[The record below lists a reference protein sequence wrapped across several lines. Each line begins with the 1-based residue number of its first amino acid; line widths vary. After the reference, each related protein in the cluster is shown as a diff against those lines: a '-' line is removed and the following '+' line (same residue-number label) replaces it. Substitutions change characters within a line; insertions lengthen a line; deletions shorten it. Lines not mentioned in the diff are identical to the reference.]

1 MSKENNN
8 KKSYKENESL
18 TEKTGIISIPK
29 EIKSNIILPSLK
41 NNNMT
46 IPANKS
52 EKKIVFDSMKK
63 YDQDLKNSLRAK
75 KKSLNKS
82 TSLQNLRE
90 KEFNRIKEK
99 YENKIMNYSNRLLEN
114 KNSMIKVNHLKNFV
128 SMREPNRTNKIKKSF
143 FDDKIKHFEKIGIN
157 RKNTKDSRNSK
168 EKSINLNLTKN
179 TNTNDETSK
188 EAKSFN
194 NFYNSKS
201 TIYKISKIKLNNY
214 PMSKINETQNKKRQ
228 AYNPRVSS
236 IPKHSPFF
244 HQSQSDSV
252 GTQTIYK
259 YYLNKSSSDITLPVK
274 NFNKLFKDK
283 THSVYEKLKRIYCE
297 NKNFEALIRELK
309 DNRKL
314 AFKDDFDIEEYQNM
328 LLELLEKR
336 VSQKH
341 LIDLQDDYRELNK
354 KLFDVFEPKG
364 RFTFLAEKLRY
375 NLPSFLLEKMKQL
388 DKDSII
394 SRMNYYNQFKQFK
407 KDKKL
412 VIKFGRKDETK
423 KKIKKKKEEN
433 ENEEENKEDDKEKK
447 KILIKR
453 KDNIFLNFFN

>member
-75 KKSLNKS
+75 KKILNKS
-82 TSLQNLRE
+82 SSYQNLKE

-114 KNSMIKVNHLKNFV
+114 KNSKIKVNHLKNFV

-423 KKIKKKKEEN
+423 KKIKKKKEET
-433 ENEEENKEDDKEKK
+433 ENEEENKEDDKEK
-447 KILIKR
+447 
-453 KDNIFLNFFN
+453 

>member
-75 KKSLNKS
+75 RKILNKS
-82 TSLQNLRE
+82 SSLQNLKE

-114 KNSMIKVNHLKNFV
+114 KNSKIKVNHLKNFV

-244 HQSQSDSV
+244 HQSQSDAM

-259 YYLNKSSSDITLPVK
+259 YYLNKSSSDITPPVK
-274 NFNKLFKDK
+274 NFNKLFRDK
-283 THSVYEKLKRIYCE
+283 SHSVYEKLKRIYCE
-297 NKNFEALIRELK
+297 NKNFDALIRELK

-423 KKIKKKKEEN
+423 KKIKKKKKKEET
-433 ENEEENKEDDKEKK
+433 ENDEENKEDDTEK
-447 KILIKR
+447 
-453 KDNIFLNFFN
+453 

>member
-63 YDQDLKNSLRAK
+63 YDQDLKDSFKSRK
-75 KKSLNKS
+75 KGLNKS
-82 TSLQNLRE
+82 TSIPNIRE

-114 KNSMIKVNHLKNFV
+114 KNSKIKVNHLKNFM

-423 KKIKKKKEEN
+423 KKIKKKKEET
-433 ENEEENKEDDKEKK
+433 ENEEENKEDDKEK
-447 KILIKR
+447 
-453 KDNIFLNFFN
+453 

>member
-274 NFNKLFKDK
+274 KFNKLFKDK

-423 KKIKKKKEEN
+423 KKIKKKKEET
-433 ENEEENKEDDKEKK
+433 ENEEENKEDDKEK
-447 KILIKR
+447 
-453 KDNIFLNFFN
+453 

>member
-63 YDQDLKNSLRAK
+63 YDQDLKKSLRAK
-75 KKSLNKS
+75 KKSLNTS

-114 KNSMIKVNHLKNFV
+114 KNSKIKVNHLKNFM

-423 KKIKKKKEEN
+423 KKIKKKKEET
-433 ENEEENKEDDKEKK
+433 ENEEENKEDDKEK
-447 KILIKR
+447 
-453 KDNIFLNFFN
+453 

>member
-75 KKSLNKS
+75 KKILNKS
-82 TSLQNLRE
+82 SSLQNLKE

-114 KNSMIKVNHLKNFV
+114 KNSKIKVNHLKNFV

-244 HQSQSDSV
+244 HQSQSDAV

-274 NFNKLFKDK
+274 NFNKLFRDK
-283 THSVYEKLKRIYCE
+283 SHSVYEKLKRIYCE

-314 AFKDDFDIEEYQNM
+314 AFKDDFDIEEYPI
-328 LLELLEKR
+328 L
-336 VSQKH
+336 
-341 LIDLQDDYRELNK
+341 
-354 KLFDVFEPKG
+354 
-364 RFTFLAEKLRY
+364 TLRNIKICY
-375 NLPSFLLEKMKQL
+375 W
-388 DKDSII
+388 
-394 SRMNYYNQFKQFK
+394 NY
-407 KDKKL
+407 
-412 VIKFGRKDETK
+412 
-423 KKIKKKKEEN
+423 
-433 ENEEENKEDDKEKK
+433 
-447 KILIKR
+447 
-453 KDNIFLNFFN
+453 

>member
-75 KKSLNKS
+75 KKILNKS
-82 TSLQNLRE
+82 SSLQNLKE

-114 KNSMIKVNHLKNFV
+114 KNSKIKVNHLKNFV

-244 HQSQSDSV
+244 HQSQSDAV

-274 NFNKLFKDK
+274 NFNKLFRDK
-283 THSVYEKLKRIYCE
+283 SHSVYEKLKRIYCE

-423 KKIKKKKEEN
+423 KKIKKKKKKEET
-433 ENEEENKEDDKEKK
+433 ENDEENKEDDTEK
-447 KILIKR
+447 
-453 KDNIFLNFFN
+453 

>member
-75 KKSLNKS
+75 KKILNKS
-82 TSLQNLRE
+82 SSYQNLKE

-114 KNSMIKVNHLKNFV
+114 KNSKIKVNHLKNFV

-244 HQSQSDSV
+244 HQSQSDAV

-274 NFNKLFKDK
+274 NFNKLFRDK
-283 THSVYEKLKRIYCE
+283 SHSVYEKLKRIYCE

-423 KKIKKKKEEN
+423 KKIKKKKEET
-433 ENEEENKEDDKEKK
+433 ENDEENKEDDTEK
-447 KILIKR
+447 
-453 KDNIFLNFFN
+453 

>member
-75 KKSLNKS
+75 KKILNKS
-82 TSLQNLRE
+82 SSLQNLKE

-114 KNSMIKVNHLKNFV
+114 KNSKIKVNHLKNFV

-244 HQSQSDSV
+244 HQSQGDAV

-274 NFNKLFKDK
+274 NFNKLFRDK
-283 THSVYEKLKRIYCE
+283 SHSVYEKLKRIYCE

-412 VIKFGRKDETK
+412 VIKFGRKDEAK
-423 KKIKKKKEEN
+423 KKIKKKKEET
-433 ENEEENKEDDKEKK
+433 ENDEENKEDDTEK
-447 KILIKR
+447 
-453 KDNIFLNFFN
+453 

>member
-214 PMSKINETQNKKRQ
+214 QMSKINETQNKKRQ

-244 HQSQSDSV
+244 HQSQSDAV

-274 NFNKLFKDK
+274 NFNKLFRDK
-283 THSVYEKLKRIYCE
+283 SHSVYEKLKRIYCE

-423 KKIKKKKEEN
+423 KKIKKKKEET
-433 ENEEENKEDDKEKK
+433 ENDEENKEDDTEK
-447 KILIKR
+447 
-453 KDNIFLNFFN
+453 

>member
-412 VIKFGRKDETK
+412 VIKFGRKNETK
-423 KKIKKKKEEN
+423 KKIKKKKEET
-433 ENEEENKEDDKEKK
+433 ENEEENKEDDKEK
-447 KILIKR
+447 
-453 KDNIFLNFFN
+453 

>member
-75 KKSLNKS
+75 KKSLNTS

-114 KNSMIKVNHLKNFV
+114 KNSKIKVNHLKNFV

-423 KKIKKKKEEN
+423 KKIKKKKEET
-433 ENEEENKEDDKEKK
+433 ENEEENKEDDKEK
-447 KILIKR
+447 
-453 KDNIFLNFFN
+453 

>member
-114 KNSMIKVNHLKNFV
+114 KNSKIKVNHLKNFM

-244 HQSQSDSV
+244 HQSQSDAV

-274 NFNKLFKDK
+274 NFNKLFRDK
-283 THSVYEKLKRIYCE
+283 SHSVYEKLKRIYCE

-423 KKIKKKKEEN
+423 KKIKKKKEET
-433 ENEEENKEDDKEKK
+433 ENEEENKEDDKEK
-447 KILIKR
+447 
-453 KDNIFLNFFN
+453 

>member
-75 KKSLNKS
+75 KKILNKS
-82 TSLQNLRE
+82 SSLQNLKE

-114 KNSMIKVNHLKNFV
+114 KNSKIKVNHLKNFV

-244 HQSQSDSV
+244 HQSQSDAV

-274 NFNKLFKDK
+274 NFNKLFRDK
-283 THSVYEKLKRIYCE
+283 SHSVYEKLKRIYCE

-423 KKIKKKKEEN
+423 KKIKKKKEET
-433 ENEEENKEDDKEKK
+433 ENDEENKEDDTEK
-447 KILIKR
+447 
-453 KDNIFLNFFN
+453 

>member
-75 KKSLNKS
+75 KKSLNTS

-114 KNSMIKVNHLKNFV
+114 KNSKIKVNHLKNFM

-228 AYNPRVSS
+228 AYNPSVSS

-423 KKIKKKKEEN
+423 KKIKKKKEET
-433 ENEEENKEDDKEKK
+433 ENEEENKEDDKEK
-447 KILIKR
+447 
-453 KDNIFLNFFN
+453 

>member
-82 TSLQNLRE
+82 TSLQNLRG

-423 KKIKKKKEEN
+423 KKIKKKKEET
-433 ENEEENKEDDKEKK
+433 ENDEENKEDDTEK
-447 KILIKR
+447 
-453 KDNIFLNFFN
+453 

>member
-75 KKSLNKS
+75 KKSLNTS

-114 KNSMIKVNHLKNFV
+114 KNSKIKVNHLKNFM

-244 HQSQSDSV
+244 HQSQSDAV

-394 SRMNYYNQFKQFK
+394 SRMNYYNQFQQFK

-423 KKIKKKKEEN
+423 KKIKKKKEET
-433 ENEEENKEDDKEKK
+433 ENEEENKEDDKEK
-447 KILIKR
+447 
-453 KDNIFLNFFN
+453 

>member
-75 KKSLNKS
+75 KKSLNTS

-423 KKIKKKKEEN
+423 KKIKKKKEET
-433 ENEEENKEDDKEKK
+433 ENEEENKEDDKEK
-447 KILIKR
+447 
-453 KDNIFLNFFN
+453 

>member
-75 KKSLNKS
+75 KKILNKS
-82 TSLQNLRE
+82 SSLQNLKE

-114 KNSMIKVNHLKNFV
+114 KNSKIKVNHLKNFV

-244 HQSQSDSV
+244 HQSQSDAV

-274 NFNKLFKDK
+274 NFNKLFRDK
-283 THSVYEKLKRIYCE
+283 SHSVYEKLKRIYCE

-423 KKIKKKKEEN
+423 KKIKKKKEET
-433 ENEEENKEDDKEKK
+433 ENDEVNKEDDTEK
-447 KILIKR
+447 
-453 KDNIFLNFFN
+453 

>member
-1 MSKENNN
+1 
-8 KKSYKENESL
+8 
-18 TEKTGIISIPK
+18 
-29 EIKSNIILPSLK
+29 
-41 NNNMT
+41 
-46 IPANKS
+46 
-52 EKKIVFDSMKK
+52 
-63 YDQDLKNSLRAK
+63 
-75 KKSLNKS
+75 
-82 TSLQNLRE
+82 
-90 KEFNRIKEK
+90 
-99 YENKIMNYSNRLLEN
+99 
-114 KNSMIKVNHLKNFV
+114 
-128 SMREPNRTNKIKKSF
+128 MREPNRTNKIKKSF

-244 HQSQSDSV
+244 HQSQSDAV

-274 NFNKLFKDK
+274 NFNKLFRDK
-283 THSVYEKLKRIYCE
+283 SHSVYEKLKRIYCE

-412 VIKFGRKDETK
+412 MIKNGRKDEKK
-423 KKIKKKKEEN
+423 KKIKKKKEET
-433 ENEEENKEDDKEKK
+433 ENEEENKEDDKEK
-447 KILIKR
+447 
-453 KDNIFLNFFN
+453 

>member
-75 KKSLNKS
+75 KKILNKS
-82 TSLQNLRE
+82 SSLQNLKE

-114 KNSMIKVNHLKNFV
+114 KNSKIKVNHLKNFV

-423 KKIKKKKEEN
+423 KKIKKKKEET
-433 ENEEENKEDDKEKK
+433 ENEEENKEDDKEK
-447 KILIKR
+447 
-453 KDNIFLNFFN
+453 

>member
-75 KKSLNKS
+75 KKILNKS
-82 TSLQNLRE
+82 SSYQNLKE

-244 HQSQSDSV
+244 HQSQSDAV

-274 NFNKLFKDK
+274 NFNKLFRDK
-283 THSVYEKLKRIYCE
+283 SHSVYEKLKRIYCE

-336 VSQKH
+336 VSQKY

-423 KKIKKKKEEN
+423 KKIKKKKEET
-433 ENEEENKEDDKEKK
+433 ENDEENKEDDTEK
-447 KILIKR
+447 
-453 KDNIFLNFFN
+453 

>member
-75 KKSLNKS
+75 KKILNKS
-82 TSLQNLRE
+82 SSLQNLKE

-114 KNSMIKVNHLKNFV
+114 KNSKIKVNHLKNFV

-244 HQSQSDSV
+244 HQSQSDAV

-274 NFNKLFKDK
+274 NFNKLFRDK
-283 THSVYEKLKRIYCE
+283 SHSVYEKLKRIYCE

-394 SRMNYYNQFKQFK
+394 NRMNYYNQFKQFK

-423 KKIKKKKEEN
+423 KKIKKKKKKEET
-433 ENEEENKEDDKEKK
+433 ENDEENKEDDTEK
-447 KILIKR
+447 
-453 KDNIFLNFFN
+453 

>member
-8 KKSYKENESL
+8 KKSYKDNESL

-29 EIKSNIILPSLK
+29 NIKTTIILPSLK

-46 IPANKS
+46 IPANPS

-75 KKSLNKS
+75 NKSLNKS
-82 TSLQNLRE
+82 SSLQNLRE
-90 KEFNRIKEK
+90 KEFDRIKEK
-99 YENKIMNYSNRLLEN
+99 FENKIMNYSNRLLGN
-114 KNSMIKVNHLKNFV
+114 KNPKIKANHLKNFA
-128 SMREPNRTNKIKKSF
+128 SMRDPNKTNKIKKSF
-143 FDDKIKHFEKIGIN
+143 FDDKIKHFEKIVIN
-157 RKNTKDSRNSK
+157 RQNTKDSRNSK
-168 EKSINLNLTKN
+168 EKSINLNLNLTKN

-214 PMSKINETQNKKRQ
+214 PMSKINETQNQKRK

-236 IPKHSPFF
+236 IPKYSPFF
-244 HQSQSDSV
+244 RQSQSDAV

-259 YYLNKSSSDITLPVK
+259 YYLNKSSSEITLPVK
-274 NFNKLFKDK
+274 NYNKLFHDK

-297 NKNFEALIRELK
+297 NKNFEALVRELK

-336 VSQKH
+336 VSQKY

-394 SRMNYYNQFKQFK
+394 SRMKYYNQFKQFK
-407 KDKKL
+407 NDKKL
-412 VIKFGRKDETK
+412 VIKFGRKDEAK
-423 KKIKKKKEEN
+423 KKIKNKKKKEDN
-433 ENEEENKEDDKEKK
+433 ENEEDNKENDGD
-447 KILIKR
+447 I
-453 KDNIFLNFFN
+453 

>member
-75 KKSLNKS
+75 KKSLNTS

-244 HQSQSDSV
+244 HQSQSDAV

-423 KKIKKKKEEN
+423 KKIKKKKEET
-433 ENEEENKEDDKEKK
+433 ENEEENKEDDKEK
-447 KILIKR
+447 
-453 KDNIFLNFFN
+453 

>member
-244 HQSQSDSV
+244 HQSQSDAV

-274 NFNKLFKDK
+274 NFNKLFRDK
-283 THSVYEKLKRIYCE
+283 SHSVYEKLKRIYCE

-423 KKIKKKKEEN
+423 KKIKKKKEET
-433 ENEEENKEDDKEKK
+433 ENEEENKEDDKEK
-447 KILIKR
+447 
-453 KDNIFLNFFN
+453 

>member
-75 KKSLNKS
+75 KKILNKS
-82 TSLQNLRE
+82 SSLQNLKE

-114 KNSMIKVNHLKNFV
+114 KNSKIKVNHLKNFM

-143 FDDKIKHFEKIGIN
+143 FDDKIKHFEKICIN

-244 HQSQSDSV
+244 HQSQSDAV

-274 NFNKLFKDK
+274 NFNKLFRDK
-283 THSVYEKLKRIYCE
+283 SHSVYEKLKRIYCE

-423 KKIKKKKEEN
+423 KKIKKKKEET
-433 ENEEENKEDDKEKK
+433 ENDEENKEDDTEK
-447 KILIKR
+447 
-453 KDNIFLNFFN
+453 

>member
-75 KKSLNKS
+75 KKSLNTS

-114 KNSMIKVNHLKNFV
+114 KNSKIKVNHLKNFM

-423 KKIKKKKEEN
+423 KKIKKKKEET
-433 ENEEENKEDDKEKK
+433 ENEEENKEDDKEK
-447 KILIKR
+447 
-453 KDNIFLNFFN
+453 

>member
-114 KNSMIKVNHLKNFV
+114 KNSKIKVNHLKNFM

-244 HQSQSDSV
+244 HQSQSDAV

-423 KKIKKKKEEN
+423 KKIKKKKEET
-433 ENEEENKEDDKEKK
+433 ENEEENKEDDKEK
-447 KILIKR
+447 
-453 KDNIFLNFFN
+453 

>member
-75 KKSLNKS
+75 KKILNKS
-82 TSLQNLRE
+82 SSLQNLKE

-114 KNSMIKVNHLKNFV
+114 KNSKIKVNHLKNFM

-244 HQSQSDSV
+244 HQSQSDAV

-274 NFNKLFKDK
+274 NYNKLFRDK
-283 THSVYEKLKRIYCE
+283 SHSVYEKLKRIYCE

-423 KKIKKKKEEN
+423 KKIKKKKEET
-433 ENEEENKEDDKEKK
+433 ENDEENKEDDTEK
-447 KILIKR
+447 
-453 KDNIFLNFFN
+453 

>member
-75 KKSLNKS
+75 KKSLNTS
-82 TSLQNLRE
+82 TSLQNLKE

-423 KKIKKKKEEN
+423 KKIKKKKEET
-433 ENEEENKEDDKEKK
+433 ENEEENKEDDKEK
-447 KILIKR
+447 
-453 KDNIFLNFFN
+453 

>member
-75 KKSLNKS
+75 KKSLNTS

-114 KNSMIKVNHLKNFV
+114 KNSKIKVNHLKNFV

-244 HQSQSDSV
+244 HQSQSDAV

-274 NFNKLFKDK
+274 NFNKLFRDK
-283 THSVYEKLKRIYCE
+283 SHSVYEKLKRIYCE

-423 KKIKKKKEEN
+423 KKIKKKKEET
-433 ENEEENKEDDKEKK
+433 ENDEENKEDDTEK
-447 KILIKR
+447 
-453 KDNIFLNFFN
+453 

>member
-75 KKSLNKS
+75 KKSLNTS

-114 KNSMIKVNHLKNFV
+114 KNSKIKVNHLKNFM

-244 HQSQSDSV
+244 HQSQSDAV

-423 KKIKKKKEEN
+423 KKIKKKKEET
-433 ENEEENKEDDKEKK
+433 ENEEENKEDDKEK
-447 KILIKR
+447 
-453 KDNIFLNFFN
+453 

>member
-8 KKSYKENESL
+8 KKSYKEKESL

-423 KKIKKKKEEN
+423 KKIKKKKEET
-433 ENEEENKEDDKEKK
+433 ENEEENKEDDKEK
-447 KILIKR
+447 
-453 KDNIFLNFFN
+453 

>member
-75 KKSLNKS
+75 KKSLNTS

-114 KNSMIKVNHLKNFV
+114 NNSKIKVNHLKNFM

-252 GTQTIYK
+252 GIQTIYK

-423 KKIKKKKEEN
+423 KKIKKKKEET
-433 ENEEENKEDDKEKK
+433 ENEEENKENDKEK
-447 KILIKR
+447 
-453 KDNIFLNFFN
+453 

>member
-75 KKSLNKS
+75 KKILNKS
-82 TSLQNLRE
+82 SSLQNLKE

-99 YENKIMNYSNRLLEN
+99 YENRIMNYSNRLLEN
-114 KNSMIKVNHLKNFV
+114 KNSKIKVNHLKNFV

-244 HQSQSDSV
+244 HQSQSDAV

-274 NFNKLFKDK
+274 NFNKLFRDK
-283 THSVYEKLKRIYCE
+283 SHSVYEKLKRIYCE

-423 KKIKKKKEEN
+423 KKIKKKKEET
-433 ENEEENKEDDKEKK
+433 ENEEENKEDDKEK
-447 KILIKR
+447 
-453 KDNIFLNFFN
+453 

>member
-423 KKIKKKKEEN
+423 KKIKKKKEET
-433 ENEEENKEDDKEKK
+433 ENEEENKEDDKEK
-447 KILIKR
+447 
-453 KDNIFLNFFN
+453 